1 MNLLVRFRFTCILCV
16 LSVTSMIGVQ
26 SMHASSPE
34 EVLMDAATLTTL
46 ESRAAAADP
55 RERCFLYTEL
65 LHNWTELAGRSLA
78 SGDDTAAVAA
88 MQHADADA
96 AMLKAALSRDSKRI
110 KNAEQLMEHSV
121 HRLSDMVR
129 VTSMD
134 QHDAM
139 QTVLRH
145 ISSVHDELLAA
156 VFTH

>member
-1 MNLLVRFRFTCILCV
+1 MTSVGGVRA
-16 LSVTSMIGVQ
+16 
-26 SMHASSPE
+26 MHASSPE
-34 EVLMDAATLTTL
+34 EILMDAATLTTL
-46 ESRAAAADP
+46 ELKAAAADP

-65 LHNWTELAGRSLA
+65 LHNWTELAGRNLA
-78 SGDDTAAVAA
+78 SGDDNAAVLA

-96 AMLKAALSRDSKRI
+96 AMLKAALGRDSKRI
-110 KNAEQLMEHSV
+110 KNAEQILEHSV

-139 QTVLRH
+139 QAVLRH

-156 VFTH
+156 VFAH